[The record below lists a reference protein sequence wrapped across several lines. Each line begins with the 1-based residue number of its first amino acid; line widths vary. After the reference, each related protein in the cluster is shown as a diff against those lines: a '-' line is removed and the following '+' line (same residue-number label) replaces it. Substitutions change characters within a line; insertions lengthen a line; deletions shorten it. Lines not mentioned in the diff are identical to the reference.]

1 MYKESKQRKQNLTVS
16 IDARLHD
23 LLRDYQN
30 DTFNKSRSLAVQ
42 SILAEYFF
50 EQGYIDRITYADLLG
65 ILPEREGE

>member
-65 ILPEREGE
+65 ILPEREG

>member
-65 ILPEREGE
+65 ILPERESE